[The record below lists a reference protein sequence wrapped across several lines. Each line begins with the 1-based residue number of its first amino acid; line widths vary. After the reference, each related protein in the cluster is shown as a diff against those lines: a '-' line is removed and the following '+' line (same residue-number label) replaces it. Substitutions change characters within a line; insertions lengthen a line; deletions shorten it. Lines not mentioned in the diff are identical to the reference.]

1 MRVLIKKSRAH
12 GTLRAPSSKSQL
24 HRLLICAALSE
35 GESLIKC
42 HTVSDDILA
51 TVDCLTALGATIL
64 RTSDGF
70 RVIGTD
76 MRHSA
81 PRAALNARESGSTLR
96 FLIPIAAISGAKTLF
111 AGSRKLMQ
119 RPLSVYE
126 EIFRENELMLMPSGE
141 RFLWVDGPLK
151 AGEFSLDGS
160 VSSQFIS
167 GLLLALPLLDG
178 DSVINIK
185 PPFESRPY
193 VNMTLDTMRCFGIEA
208 YFTDEYTLNIKGN
221 QAYKCGQFSAEGDW
235 SAAAFLHAL
244 NYLGGDTKIEGLGD
258 ESLQAD
264 KVCIELFDA
273 LKNGAPS
280 VDISDCPDLAP
291 ILFSLASY
299 FNGAE
304 FTGTARLKLKES
316 SRAEAMAE
324 ELSKLGADIRI
335 SENSVTVKKSELHI
349 PTACIL
355 SHNDHRVAMA
365 LAVLLTAFGGEI
377 DCAESVNKSYP
388 EFFEDLIKHGINIE
402 IIN

>member
-35 GESLIKC
+35 GASLIKC
-42 HTVSDDILA
+42 RTVSDDILA
-51 TVDCLTALGATIL
+51 TVDCLTALGATIS
-64 RTSDGF
+64 RTTDGF
-70 RVIGTD
+70 HVIGTD

-81 PRAALNARESGSTLR
+81 PRTTLNARESGSTLR
-96 FLIPIAAISGAKTLF
+96 FLIPIAALSGAKTLF
-111 AGSRKLMQ
+111 AGSPKLMQ

-126 EIFRENELMLMPSGE
+126 DIFRKNELMLMPSGE

-151 AGEFSLDGS
+151 AGDFSLDGS

-193 VNMTLDTMRCFGIEA
+193 VNMTLDTMRCFGVEA
-208 YFTDEYTLNIKGN
+208 SFSDEYTLNIKGN

-235 SAAAFLHAL
+235 SSAAFIHAL
-244 NYLGGDTKIEGLGD
+244 NYLDGSVELEDLSED
-258 ESLQAD
+258 SLQAD

-273 LKNGAPS
+273 LKNGAPII
-280 VDISDCPDLAP
+280 DISDCPDLAP
-291 ILFSLASY
+291 ILFSLAAH

-304 FTGTARLKLKES
+304 FTGTARLRFKES

-324 ELSKLGADIRI
+324 ELLKLGADIQI
-335 SENSVTVKKSELHI
+335 SENSVTVKKSELHA
-349 PTACIL
+349 PTPRIL

-377 DCAESVNKSYP
+377 DGAESVNKSYP
-388 EFFEDLIKHGINIE
+388 EFFEDLIKLGIDLE